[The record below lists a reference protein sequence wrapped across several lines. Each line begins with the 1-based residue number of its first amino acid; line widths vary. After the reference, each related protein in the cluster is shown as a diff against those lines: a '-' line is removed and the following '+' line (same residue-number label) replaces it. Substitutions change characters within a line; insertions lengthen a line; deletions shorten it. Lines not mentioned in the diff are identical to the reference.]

1 MAQTSIHNKRYQIVL
16 SQAKIL
22 LNNVAKLLSKQKS
35 VSKFS
40 PPFEGGCVCMC
51 HKIIIDL

>member
-16 SQAKIL
+16 SQAEIL